1 MSILDFRASYVEY
14 LDGSTEGYYDKRGEW
29 HDGNERW
36 CFLAKC
42 NVMQAGQESVVTLP
56 DGKQVH
62 YTYTLGG
69 LPRDCRK
76 FVYGERIRIHVLGE
90 GEYDERMVKGFQ
102 RYQFQSKIYC

>member
-29 HDGNERW
+29 HDGDERW

-42 NVMQAGQESVVTLP
+42 NVMQAGQESKISIP
-56 DGKQVH
+56 DGSVEH
-62 YTYTLGG
+62 YTYTIGG

-76 FVYGERIRIHVLGE
+76 FKYGERIRIHVFGDE
-90 GEYDERMVKGFQ
+90 EYDERTVKGFQ